1 METTKVNYEDIF
13 KMFCEKS
20 EGYRKEMKQP
30 FKQNGKYYA
39 TDGISVI
46 SMPIGGEMELQEQE
60 NPMIDSVIP
69 KEFHEPIEIDV
80 AKFEEAII
88 KHSPLVDEFKDEEH
102 ECSDCDGEGVIE
114 CDLGHD
120 HDCEE
125 CDGEGVI
132 EGRNPTGNKIPDK
145 TTTFLFMES
154 GLKFI
159 ELMRLIKASK
169 LLGIEK
175 IYKIAG
181 SDKKPFY
188 FKVGNANILVMTC
201 HIGDDSEMVLLPYPK
216 NI

>member
-1 METTKVNYEDIF
+1 MVTTEINYEAVF

-20 EGYRKEMKQP
+20 KGYRKEMEQP
-30 FKQNGKYYA
+30 FKQNGNYYA
-39 TDGISVI
+39 TDAISAI
-46 SMPIGGEMELQEQE
+46 SMPIGGEMELHEQE
-60 NPMIDSVIP
+60 RPMIESVIP

-88 KHSPLVDEFKDEEH
+88 KHSPLVDEFKQEEH
-102 ECSDCDGEGVIE
+102 ECRNCDGSGEVE

-120 HDCEE
+120 HDCED

-132 EGRNPTGNKIPDK
+132 EGKNPTGNKIPDK
-145 TTTFLFMES
+145 KTVFTFMES
-154 GLKFI
+154 GLKYT
-159 ELMRLIKASK
+159 ELMRLIQASK
-169 LLGIEK
+169 MLGVEK

-201 HIGDDSEMVLLPYPK
+201 YIGDNAETVMLPF
-216 NI
+216 NF